1 MSDKAALRGRW
12 GATNHDFDF
21 RKYNTFAE
29 QIAKEQDAQFKA
41 SARLQKHSAD
51 GTDPFSHAYNAAGTA
66 APVAPV
72 TAIDWG
78 KPSVKPRPLPISGVP
93 RPRFHT
99 RGGDG
104 ARRRWGS
111 EPEPQTSTEIGSW
124 YGNRSMF
131 ADVDSDGRLD
141 GAEAAA
147 GGRAALRASGLSP
160 AASQDAHDDALF
172 RSINGRR
179 DKWGED
185 MYSVVNLA
193 DAGYML

>member
-1 MSDKAALRGRW
+1 
-12 GATNHDFDF
+12 
-21 RKYNTFAE
+21 
-29 QIAKEQDAQFKA
+29 
-41 SARLQKHSAD
+41 
-51 GTDPFSHAYNAAGTA
+51 
-66 APVAPV
+66 
-72 TAIDWG
+72 
-78 KPSVKPRPLPISGVP
+78 
-93 RPRFHT
+93 
-99 RGGDG
+99 
-104 ARRRWGS
+104 
-111 EPEPQTSTEIGSW
+111 
-124 YGNRSMF
+124 MF